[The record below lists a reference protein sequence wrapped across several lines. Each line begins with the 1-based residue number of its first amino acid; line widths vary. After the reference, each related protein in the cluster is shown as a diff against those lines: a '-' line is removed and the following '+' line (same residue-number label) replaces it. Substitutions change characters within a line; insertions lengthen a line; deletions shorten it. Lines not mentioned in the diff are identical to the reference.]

1 MKTVLKKGFNVF
13 YSLPGFLWLVAF
25 FVVPTF
31 IIVIYSFFTPGLY
44 GGAELPF
51 TMGSYIR
58 IFTSAGFWN
67 ILWRTIYISA
77 ISTLLCLGLALP
89 VSYFIATSKNKNF
102 LLNLVIIPFWTNF
115 LLRIFGWMVILGSN
129 GLINTLFLNLG
140 IIESPM
146 NLLYRPWSVV
156 LVIIYMYLPYMIF
169 PIYSSIEKFNFNLLE
184 AAMDLGATRVTAFWK
199 ILIPSIKGGIAA
211 GVLLVFIPALGSYA
225 IPQLVGGTE
234 GSMLGNLIA
243 RELMVSRNWPSS
255 SAISMVF
262 LIITTFGLFVY
273 MRINNR
279 KNKLHRNTSGEI
291 MALGEKGNG

>member
-1 MKTVLKKGFNVF
+1 
-13 YSLPGFLWLVAF
+13 
-25 FVVPTF
+25 
-31 IIVIYSFFTPGLY
+31 
-44 GGAELPF
+44 
-51 TMGSYIR
+51 
-58 IFTSAGFWN
+58 
-67 ILWRTIYISA
+67 
-77 ISTLLCLGLALP
+77 
-89 VSYFIATSKNKNF
+89 
-102 LLNLVIIPFWTNF
+102 
-115 LLRIFGWMVILGSN
+115 
-129 GLINTLFLNLG
+129 
-140 IIESPM
+140 
-146 NLLYRPWSVV
+146 
-156 LVIIYMYLPYMIF
+156 MYLPYMIF